1 VGGDTL
7 GGVEDRGGVVDGGP
21 TLGAQRRFE
30 AGALVARARR
40 LSRMSQRELADAA
53 GVARSTVG
61 GVESGARGVSV
72 DVLSRLLEPT
82 GLRLAVLDRDGREVA
97 PFPAD
102 VVRDNAE
109 RRFPAH
115 LDVVPPDCLPTERL
129 RSPRY
134 DRKPARAWYHLRT
147 TSSPAPPPDTPRAD
161 DHPTATQLEIRQQE
175 RRYGR
180 MTWWPQ
186 RKEALA
192 LELAQHLR
200 AGD

>member
-1 VGGDTL
+1 MGGGTL
-7 GGVEDRGGVVDGGP
+7 GAVEDHGSAGDGGP
-21 TLGAQRRFE
+21 TLGAQ
-30 AGALVARARR
+30 
-40 LSRMSQRELADAA
+40 ADAA

-147 TSSPAPPPDTPRAD
+147 TSSPAPPAPDTAGAHATGPDDTGHDDTRP
-161 DHPTATQLEIRQQE
+161 DHPSGTQLEIRQQE
-175 RRYGR
+175 RRCGR
-180 MTWWPQ
+180 MSWWPQ

-192 LELAQHLR
+192 LELAQDLR